1 VLERALTERGTV
13 IGGRLLT
20 QREVAEE
27 LRCSVATVKRR
38 IRAGALPTYRDGHLV
53 RIREDDLRRYVAER
67 VSRRTATA
75 EHAGVAGRSL
85 PKGARL
91 WD

>member
-1 VLERALTERGTV
+1 M

-20 QREVAEE
+20 LREVADE
-27 LRCSVATVKRR
+27 LRCSVSTVKRR
-38 IRAGALPTYRDGHLV
+38 IRAGDLPTYRDGRLV
-53 RIREDDLRRYVAER
+53 KVREDDLRRYVAER
-67 VSRRTATA
+67 VCRRTATV

>member
-1 VLERALTERGTV
+1 MT
-13 IGGRLLT
+13 GGRLFTL
-20 QREVAEE
+20 REAADE

-38 IRAGALPTYRDGHLV
+38 IRTGALPAYRDGRLV

-67 VSRRTATA
+67 VCRWAQAVEPARGGRTLR
-75 EHAGVAGRSL
+75 EGE
-85 PKGARL
+85 RL